1 MRSLQPAGPGVRLS
15 ALLLAVAVRFSAAM
29 EAQTLVQPWMF
40 LGSKQ
45 PYWPQMM
52 GAAVREEMPAHCK
65 LVHVN
70 HLARHGSRHA
80 TKLKDASRTLASLQ
94 RAEATGELTQK
105 GKEAL
110 QWISEYIA
118 TETAMIGALRKKTEP
133 NRFPTDRPPDP
144 AFHPQA
150 T

>member
-1 MRSLQPAGPGVRLS
+1 MRSPQLALALRLS
-15 ALLLAVAVRFSAAM
+15 LLALLAVRPSAAM

-52 GAAVREEMPAHCK
+52 GAVEREEMPAHCK

-70 HLARHGSRHA
+70 HLGRHGSRHA
-80 TKLKDASRTLASLQ
+80 TKLKDASRTLAALQ
-94 RAEATGELTQK
+94 RAEASGELTQK

-110 QWISEYIA
+110 QWITEYIA
-118 TETAMIGALRKKTEP
+118 TETAMIGASQTEEEVS
-133 NRFPTDRPPDP
+133 NRSSHDRATHRAPRPP
-144 AFHPQA
+144 
-150 T
+150 